1 MNIRTT
7 SSINETFLEILTSC
21 KERQINAAM
30 FLDAE
35 GVIRAEGLIRAIY
48 VDVPKPYLELES
60 GIKIVIK
67 TIRAVNGFFL
77 PPFSAYH
84 ISRNR

>member
-7 SSINETFLEILTSC
+7 SSINEIFLEILISC
-21 KERQINAAM
+21 KERKINAAM

-35 GVIRAEGLIRAIY
+35 GMIRVEGLIRAIY
-48 VDVPKPYLELES
+48 LDAPKPYLELES
-60 GIKIVIK
+60 GIKVIIK

-77 PPFSAYH
+77 KSF
-84 ISRNR
+84 